1 MTAAAVSIG
10 IFFWLI
16 GLAVSAALYFLPTII
31 ALMLHRSNAGIVALI
46 NFLLGW
52 SFVGW
57 IVALV
62 MALTSDSRPM
72 QVVQVQQYGY
82 PPPQGP
88 PQWPPQQSAPPPG
101 HDLMN
106 RPGDPPAH

>member
-1 MTAAAVSIG
+1 
-10 IFFWLI
+10 
-16 GLAVSAALYFLPTII
+16 
-31 ALMLHRSNAGIVALI
+31 MLHRSNAGVVALV

-82 PPPQGP
+82 PPPQ
-88 PQWPPQQSAPPPG
+88 WAPQQSAPPPG
-101 HDLMN
+101 HDLMK
-106 RPGDPPAH
+106 RPGDPPAY